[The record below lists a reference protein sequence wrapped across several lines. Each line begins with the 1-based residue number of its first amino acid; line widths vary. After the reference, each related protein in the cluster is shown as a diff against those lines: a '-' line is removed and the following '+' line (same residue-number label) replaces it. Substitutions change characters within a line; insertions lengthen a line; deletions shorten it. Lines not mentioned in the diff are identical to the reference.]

1 MSKLVKC
8 AGCGLQV
15 DKNEAIRYKDKN
27 FHKKCY
33 EIQKDKDE
41 IFKYVCELF
50 GLKKPGPVIY
60 SQLKRFMEK
69 YPHYTYKG
77 ILNSLVYFYD
87 VKHSSK
93 KKSNEAIGI
102 VPYVYDEAQ
111 EYFNTVEKKKIA
123 IANKIEKQLEVK
135 PEIKIIKKD
144 NEVKKMK
151 IYNLED
157 FLED

>member
-87 VKHSSK
+87 VKHNSK
-93 KKSNEAIGI
+93 EKANNAISI
-102 VPYVYDEAQ
+102 VPYIYQDAYNYYYSLFLAQ
-111 EYFNTVEKKKIA
+111 QATQDKTLITK
-123 IANKIEKQLEVK
+123 VK
-135 PEIKIIKKD
+135 EIIIKPP
-144 NEVKKMK
+144 KMRGTK
-151 IYNLED
+151 QQFFDLGEWED
-157 FLED
+157 EK